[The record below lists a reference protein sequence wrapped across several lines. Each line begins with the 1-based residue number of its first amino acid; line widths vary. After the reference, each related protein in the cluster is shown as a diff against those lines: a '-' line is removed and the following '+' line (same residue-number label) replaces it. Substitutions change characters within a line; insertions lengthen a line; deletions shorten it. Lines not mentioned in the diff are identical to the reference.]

1 MNEHIGVCR
10 GGKNTK
16 VHAIVDGLG
25 NPIHVQLTGGQVN
38 DINMAEKLLMQV
50 TLREGTIVMADRAYG
65 AKSFRLAIKAAGGTY
80 CIPPKTNQGNPWNCD
95 WWQYK
100 ERSNVECFFQKL
112 KQFRRIATRY
122 EKLAAR
128 FLAFVHIGCVSI
140 LLK

>member
-1 MNEHIGVCR
+1 
-10 GGKNTK
+10 
-16 VHAIVDGLG
+16 
-25 NPIHVQLTGGQVN
+25 
-38 DINMAEKLLMQV
+38 
-50 TLREGTIVMADRAYG
+50 MADRAYG